1 MTSAVEII
9 SGRRGGDTGL
19 GQQLSLLSRVAPA
32 HLLSVE
38 VAALP
43 SPKHRR
49 REAPGRRAHPE
60 HTRDAHGGRCSARP
74 RPAHHA
80 SGASGPGPREATSRP
95 GGNPPGA
102 CGAGG
107 RHLPSGVEHCC
118 SQARPNTW
126 STLSPWRTTSR
137 LLLTMAACGG
147 KSAGG
152 QRRRAPHA
160 PAGPSGSGAPPPGRG
175 ADAALHQR
183 RRDEGGLRTA
193 GHGARSLLLPGH

>member
-60 HTRDAHGGRCSARP
+60 HTRDAHGGRRTTRPGHPAPDPAKRP
-74 RPAHHA
+74 RAPGGPAWRLWGRRASPTVGSGALLQPGPPEHLVHSLPVAHHQQA
-80 SGASGPGPREATSRP
+80 PPHDGGLRRKVSR
-95 GGNPPGA
+95 GSAPPGA
-102 CGAGG
+102 PRPG
-107 RHLPSGVEHCC
+107 RALGER
-118 SQARPNTW
+118 RPATR
-126 STLSPWRTTSR
+126 PR
-137 LLLTMAACGG
+137 G
-147 KSAGG
+147 
-152 QRRRAPHA
+152 RR
-160 PAGPSGSGAPPPGRG
+160 SAPPTSP
-175 ADAALHQR
+175 
-183 RRDEGGLRTA
+183 
-193 GHGARSLLLPGH
+193 